1 MGMIAE
7 KSTGFYF
14 EEGVSGDE
22 LGSLCRQLPV
32 GIIAYYPE
40 ENNRPFA
47 VNNAFLEIIGF
58 NLEEFCGFIGENV
71 AACIYAED
79 RERVEA
85 SKSAVT
91 GENGKQELEYRL
103 NKREGEPVWIR
114 DIWKYVKTNDG
125 REAVVSAI
133 IDISSHVD
141 RERVLLME
149 AQLDP
154 LTGIY
159 NRRKAIELI
168 QDGIRLSDE
177 GTLFIC
183 DIDNFK
189 QVNDTLGHMEGDR
202 VLTELAELMK
212 RLIADNAVISR
223 LGGDEYMLY
232 FGRSEERELEL
243 MDILK
248 EKFASAM
255 KHSYPM
261 LDISL
266 SVGGVRAKGIPNF
279 NMLYCKADEALYRA
293 KKVKNAINLS
303 DMVD

>member
-14 EEGVSGDE
+14 EEGMSSEE

-32 GIIAYYPE
+32 GIIAYYPK

-58 NLEEFCGFIGENV
+58 NCKEFYGFTGGNV

-79 RERVEA
+79 RGKVEA
-85 SKSAVT
+85 LKKAVP
-91 GENGKQELEYRL
+91 GGGGKRELEYRL
-103 NKREGEPVWIR
+103 NSREGKPVWIR

-141 RERVLLME
+141 REKLLLME

-168 QDGIRLSDE
+168 QDEIGLSDE

-189 QVNDTLGHMEGDR
+189 QVNDTLGHIEGDR
-202 VLTELAELMK
+202 VLTELAVLMK
-212 RLIADNAVISR
+212 QLIADSAVISR

-232 FGRSEERELEL
+232 FGRSEGRELEL
-243 MDILK
+243 MDTLK
-248 EKFASAM
+248 EKFTSTM

-266 SVGGVRAKGIPNF
+266 SVGGVRAKGISDF
-279 NMLYCKADEALYRA
+279 KVLYRKADEALYRA
-293 KKVKNAINLS
+293 KKVKNAINIS
-303 DMVD
+303 DMAD